1 MIPKIIHMCWF
12 GGAPYPKKIRY
23 CIDSWKKYLPDYEI
37 MLWDAERFDIN
48 SFAWV
53 REANDAGK
61 YAFMADY
68 VRFFAI
74 YNYGG
79 IYLDCDVEV
88 IKPFDDLLDLPYF
101 VGTEA
106 YTPSIELSAFG
117 AEKGLAWLKDAMDYY
132 MDRHFIKENGE
143 RDMVALP
150 YVMWPVLSQKY
161 EIVHIDDSSEF
172 DPDPSKICV
181 FPQDWFNANPW
192 PKENGCRY
200 HVTEKTRCI
209 HHFANSWLDTPYDG
223 GRLHKLYYKLTGKDW
238 KLSDKRFRLYGKQ
251 NKNKTKR

>member
-1 MIPKIIHMCWF
+1 MCWF

-132 MDRHFIKENGE
+132 MDRHFIKESGE

>member
-1 MIPKIIHMCWF
+1 MCWF

-132 MDRHFIKENGE
+132 MDRHFIKESGE

-161 EIVHIDDSSEF
+161 EIMHIDDSSEF

>member
-12 GGAPYPKKIRY
+12 GSDPYPKKIRY
-23 CIDSWKKYLPDYEI
+23 CIDSWKKYLPDYKVI
-37 MLWDAERFDIN
+37 LWDTERFDIN
-48 SFAWV
+48 SLAWT

-68 VRFFAI
+68 VRFYAL

-79 IYLDCDVEV
+79 IYLDCDVEM
-88 IKPFDDLLDLPYF
+88 IDSFDDLLDLPYF
-101 VGTEA
+101 VGNEA
-106 YTPSIELSAFG
+106 YPSSIELSAFG

-132 MDRHFIKENGE
+132 VDRHFIKENGE
-143 RDMVALP
+143 RDMVPLP
-150 YVMWPVLSQKY
+150 FVMWPILSQKY
-161 EIVHIDDSSEF
+161 EIVHIDDPLEF

-192 PKENGCRY
+192 AEDNGFRY

-209 HHFANSWLDTPYDG
+209 HHFANSWLDTPYEG

-251 NKNKTKR
+251 KYKTKG

>member
-1 MIPKIIHMCWF
+1 MCWF
-12 GGAPYPKKIRY
+12 GSDPYPKKIRY
-23 CIDSWKKYLPDYEI
+23 CIDSWKKYLPDYKVI
-37 MLWDAERFDIN
+37 LWDTERFDIN
-48 SFAWV
+48 SLAWT

-68 VRFFAI
+68 VRFYAL

-79 IYLDCDVEV
+79 IYLDCDVEM
-88 IKPFDDLLDLPYF
+88 IDSFDDLLDLPYF
-101 VGTEA
+101 VGNEA
-106 YTPSIELSAFG
+106 YPSSIELSAFG

-132 MDRHFIKENGE
+132 VDRHFIKENGE
-143 RDMVALP
+143 RDMVPLP
-150 YVMWPVLSQKY
+150 FVMWPILSQKY
-161 EIVHIDDSSEF
+161 EIVHIDDPSEF
-172 DPDPSKICV
+172 DPDPSRICV

-192 PKENGCRY
+192 AEDNGFRY

-209 HHFANSWLDTPYDG
+209 HHFANSWLDTPYEG

-251 NKNKTKR
+251 KYKTKG